1 MEFKAEYYAVL
12 ELLAKGPRTVGEL
25 ASELGMPEHDVASI
39 LSALEGYGLV
49 ERREKGFLVKREAY
63 ALSGK
68 GWEALAQWR
77 REVERRVDEAYRLK
91 KEGRDEEAA
100 EVLDP
105 IAPVLPLLLSL
116 GLIDLAMWTALF
128 GEEVSDFADDVEFDV
143 SSEF

>member
-25 ASELGMPEHDVASI
+25 ASELGMPEHDVAAI